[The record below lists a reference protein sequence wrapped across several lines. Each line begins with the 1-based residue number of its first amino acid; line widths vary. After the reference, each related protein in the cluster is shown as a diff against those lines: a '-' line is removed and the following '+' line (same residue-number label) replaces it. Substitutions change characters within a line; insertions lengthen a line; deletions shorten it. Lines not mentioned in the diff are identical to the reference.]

1 MASGRAPILLNFAV
15 KVPCPPWVP
24 LSEVEPDVR
33 SILPHRPSGGVRA
46 MSVHPSIAVAV
57 RLLNVRLVSWLFS
70 NSGREVKLSL
80 NILAGS
86 MVLSAV
92 GACPPHDGVR

>member
-1 MASGRAPILLNFAV
+1 MTECAAISASSPAVNSRTGALFLNACYW
-15 KVPCPPWVP
+15 P
-24 LSEVEPDVR
+24 
-33 SILPHRPSGGVRA
+33 
-46 MSVHPSIAVAV
+46 
-57 RLLNVRLVSWLFS
+57 WLFS

>member
-1 MASGRAPILLNFAV
+1 MTGKLPKWIPGHSGRTSVTANSRSEAAERV
-15 KVPCPPWVP
+15 ADPPTTRTGEGP
-24 LSEVEPDVR
+24 
-33 SILPHRPSGGVRA
+33 
-46 MSVHPSIAVAV
+46 
-57 RLLNVRLVSWLFS
+57 WLFS